1 MTRLLI
7 AALVLL
13 CLRASEADAC
23 ECATKAPPCETM
35 FLGTVFVGK
44 VVGTTQRQDTATTTF
59 EVAETLYSQVT
70 IGKRVDV
77 QHDQSTSCAMSFTDG
92 ATYVVYASGA
102 PGALETA
109 LCTRTHRVD
118 GPIDSDEDVRFARAG
133 AKRTAAVVDGKVT
146 VRERLEQDLPRA
158 GVVLRV
164 AGTRQT
170 ATTRA
175 DGSFHVEVP
184 PGSYLLEVVTPGL
197 KQWWI
202 SGPLR
207 LDVPH
212 PGACAHPEIALFW
225 DGRIAGRVT
234 DAAGKPIAHVPV
246 AAEATATHRHHG
258 QIASTDAEGRYALD
272 LVPPG
277 RYRVGVSITA
287 LGGPS
292 AESPYPATYSKELVL
307 GEATSLSKIDLS
319 LPAPLAERTLQI
331 VVTDARHKPV
341 DGVFVAVRRVDGTQD
356 GADTDKRGVVV
367 RKVYETTQLA
377 LRACMHPP
385 DGPSLC
391 DERTHTMKG
400 DATIELHLPAKPRR
414 PR

>member
-1 MTRLLI
+1 MTRLMI

-13 CLRASEADAC
+13 CLRASAADAC
-23 ECATKAPPCETM
+23 SCATKAPPCETM
-35 FLGTVFVGK
+35 FLGTVFAGK

-59 EVAETLYSQVT
+59 EVDETLYSQVP
-70 IGKRVDV
+70 IGTRVDV
-77 QHDQSTSCAMSFTDG
+77 QHDQSTSCAMSFADG
-92 ATYVVYASGA
+92 ATYVVYAFGA

-133 AKRTAAVVDGKVT
+133 AKRTTAVVDGKVI
-146 VRERLEQDLPRA
+146 VREQLGQDLPRA

-170 ATTRA
+170 ATTRT

-184 PGSYLLEVVTPGL
+184 PGSYTLEVVTPGL
-197 KQWWI
+197 KPWWS
-202 SGPLR
+202 SGPVH

-212 PGACAHPEIALFW
+212 PAACAHPEIDLFW

-234 DAAGKPIAHVPV
+234 DAAGKPIAGVPV
-246 AAEATATHRHHG
+246 AAESTATHRNHG
-258 QIASTDAEGRYALD
+258 QIASTDADGRYALD

-277 RYRVGVSITA
+277 RYRVGVSITS

-292 AESPYPATYSKELVL
+292 AQSPYPATYSRELVL

-319 LPAPLAERTLQI
+319 LPALLAERTLQV
-331 VVTDARHKPV
+331 VVTDARRKPV
-341 DGVFVAVRRVDGTQD
+341 NGGRVAVRRVDGTLTSF
-356 GADTDKRGVVV
+356 GTDKRGIVVL
-367 RKVYETTQLA
+367 KEYETTQLE
-377 LRACMHPP
+377 LRACVRPP
-385 DGPSLC
+385 DSQSLC
-391 DERTHTMKG
+391 DERIHTVTG
-400 DATIELHLPAKPRR
+400 DATIELHIPAKPRR